1 MSIQGF
7 HGVLLTAHLLLLTLA
22 VSEHFACHVSCGQAP
37 CSLDCRLIEHWIG
50 MRVCPRA
57 TFNWTASKLI
67 EETVVLPNALPL
79 ENEQILVR
87 LSIQME
93 VEEFYKAHTKGEIFS
108 TPSPTNLI
116 SQEKNVPN
124 SSKLSLFGRI
134 DHLRNPIIPTLVICL
149 LMILKHCDECWMG
162 NIEWAP
168 HEVTV
173 DSNQQLYT
181 TIVCE
186 NKHLAGTAA
195 AARHQQRPTEEIK

>member
-87 LSIQME
+87 LSIEME

-134 DHLRNPIIPTLVICL
+134 DHLRNPIIPTLSPYDIEALWRVL
-149 LMILKHCDECWMG
+149 DGKYWMSPPWSHSRF
-162 NIEWAP
+162 ESTA
-168 HEVTV
+168 
-173 DSNQQLYT
+173 LYDNRVWEQT
-181 TIVCE
+181 FGRDT
-186 NKHLAGTAA
+186 A
-195 AARHQQRPTEEIK
+195 AARHQRPTEEI